1 MQVKNQKNSDSSRRL
16 LLSLAVTC
24 LLFLAEIIGGILSNS
39 LALLSDAGH
48 VLTDGFALAL
58 SFIAIIISRR
68 PTDWRATFGYQR
80 IGILAALINGA
91 SLIIIAFF
99 IAVEAYQRLQSP
111 PDIDVGLMLTVAAGG
126 LIGNLLMAWLLHG
139 EHNDLN
145 VRSAWLHVV
154 GDTLSSVG
162 VIAAG
167 IIIYCTG
174 WSVIDPII
182 SAAVCLMI
190 LISGARVVK
199 DALWIFLDLTPAGF
213 HPEDIAARLSDIQG
227 IRDIHDVHVWA
238 ISHGVPAFSAHIR
251 INDQK
256 ISDADAIRHEIEH
269 RLEHIGISHTVIQLE
284 CADCGANGLYCEQK
298 GADGNI
304 SHGHCH

>member
-1 MQVKNQKNSDSSRRL
+1 MTYTSQKRL
-16 LLSLAVTC
+16 IWSLAVTV
-24 LLFLAEIIGGILSNS
+24 LLFAAEAVGGILSNS

-58 SFIAIIISRR
+58 SFIAIAIGRR

-111 PDIDVGLMLTVAAGG
+111 PEINVRMMLIIAAGG

-139 EHNDLN
+139 EHHDLN
-145 VRSAWLHVV
+145 VRSAWLHVI

-162 VIAAG
+162 VIIAG
-167 IIIYCTG
+167 VIIYFTG
-174 WSVIDPII
+174 WRAIDPII
-182 SAAVCLMI
+182 SVLLCVVI

-199 DALWIFLDLTPAGF
+199 EALWIFLELTPAGF
-213 HPEDIAARLSDIQG
+213 HPEEIAGKLSDIPG
-227 IRDIHDVHVWA
+227 ITDIHDLHLWS
-238 ISHGVPAFSAHIR
+238 ISHAIPAFSAHVR
-251 INDQK
+251 VNDQK
-256 ISDADAIRHEIEH
+256 ISEADTIRIEIER
-269 RLEHIGISHTVIQLE
+269 RLALMGIGHAVIQME
-284 CADCGANGLYCEQK
+284 CVACDSSGFYCDQK
-298 GADGNI
+298 GTNGSGLNN
-304 SHGHCH
+304 HCR

>member
-1 MQVKNQKNSDSSRRL
+1 MIHTPQKKL
-16 LLSLAVTC
+16 IWSLAVTV
-24 LLFLAEIIGGILSNS
+24 LLFAAEAVGGVLSNS

-58 SFIAIIISRR
+58 SLIAIAISRR

-99 IAVEAYQRLQSP
+99 IAAEAYQRLQAP
-111 PDIDVGLMLTVAAGG
+111 PDIDVRIMLIIATGG
-126 LIGNLLMAWLLHG
+126 LIGNLVMAWLLHG

-154 GDTLSSVG
+154 GDTLSSIG

-167 IIIYCTG
+167 VIIHFTG
-174 WSVIDPII
+174 WSAIDPII
-182 SAAVCLMI
+182 SALVCIMI
-190 LISGARVVK
+190 LISGTRVVK

-213 HPEDIAARLSDIQG
+213 HPEEVAKQLSNIPG
-227 IRDIHDVHVWA
+227 IRDIHDVHIWS
-238 ISHGVPAFSAHIR
+238 ISHGIPAFSAHVR
-251 INDQK
+251 VNDQR
-256 ISDADAIRHEIEH
+256 ISEADAVRHEIEH
-269 RLEHIGISHTVIQLE
+269 RLEQIGISHTVIQLE
-284 CADCGANGLYCEQK
+284 CADCGANGIYCEQK
-298 GADGNI
+298 GANGNV